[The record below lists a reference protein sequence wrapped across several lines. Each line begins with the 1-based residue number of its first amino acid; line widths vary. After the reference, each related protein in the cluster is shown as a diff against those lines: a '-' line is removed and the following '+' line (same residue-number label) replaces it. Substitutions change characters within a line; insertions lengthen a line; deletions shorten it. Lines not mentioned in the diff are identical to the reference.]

1 MTKKILFLLV
11 VLTTFKAQSQIIIDN
26 TAPYNT
32 PVYLIDNLLLKFVAY
47 ILIAC
52 FDCAAWKTF
61 LTDWL

>member
-32 PVYLIDNLLLKFVAY
+32 PVYLIDNVLLGGGIVTSNH
-47 ILIAC
+47 
-52 FDCAAWKTF
+52 TF
-61 LTDWL
+61 QGEPSQIGWFN